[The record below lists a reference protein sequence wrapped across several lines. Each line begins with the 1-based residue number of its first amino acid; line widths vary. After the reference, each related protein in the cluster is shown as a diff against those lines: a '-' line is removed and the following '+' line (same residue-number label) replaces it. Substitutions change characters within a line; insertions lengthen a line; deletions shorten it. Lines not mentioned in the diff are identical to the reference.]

1 MIRVLQLIEPVDPTN
16 SDELSRDYI
25 LSVSDLSIGIGRA
38 GGVLQLTDKVSF
50 DLAEGQIHGLIGE
63 SGCGKS
69 ITSLAVMGMLPE
81 PGGTLL
87 SGEIIFRGKNIFQM
101 DETRLNRLRGPKV
114 SMIFQEPFAA
124 MNPLIRIE
132 KQMLE
137 IFEYHPV
144 DFDRHKKIR
153 SLLSEVGLT
162 DHGRILRSYP
172 HELSGG
178 MLQRIMIAMSLLL
191 DPEVLIADE
200 PTTALDVTVQAQI
213 MNLILRLREE
223 RRMSVLLISH
233 NIGLMAQYADCIS
246 VMYAGQVVE
255 KNEIEPFLAHP
266 SHPYSRGLMG
276 AIPRL
281 DLSDH
286 TIVSIPGQVPEPG
299 NYPSGC
305 RFAERCS
312 LANEECLSPP
322 PKKNGGSKGIYLCH
336 Y

>member
-1 MIRVLQLIEPVDPTN
+1 MDPAS
-16 SDELSRDYI
+16 SDELPRDNI
-25 LSVSDLSIGIGRA
+25 LSVTDLSIGIHRTDGI
-38 GGVLQLTDKVSF
+38 LQLTDRVSF
-50 DLAEGQIHGLIGE
+50 DLTEGEIHGLIGE

-87 SGEIIFRGKNIFQM
+87 SGEIMFRGKNIFQM
-101 DETRLNRLRGPKV
+101 DESRLNKLRGAKV

-124 MNPLIRIE
+124 MNPLIRVE

-137 IFEYHPV
+137 IFEYHTV
-144 DFDRHKKIR
+144 DFDRRKKIR

-213 MNLILRLREE
+213 MNLIIRLREE
-223 RRMSVLLISH
+223 RKMSVLFISH
-233 NIGLMAQYADCIS
+233 NIGLMAQYADRIS

-255 KNEIEPFLAHP
+255 ENETVPFLAHP
-266 SHPYSRGLMG
+266 NHPYSKGLMG

-281 DLSDH
+281 DQSDH
-286 TIVSIPGQVPEPG
+286 PIVSIPGQVPEPG
-299 NYPSGC
+299 NYPAGC
-305 RFAERCS
+305 RFRQRCT
-312 LANEECLSPP
+312 LATEQCISRPP
-322 PKKNGGSKGIYLCH
+322 QKNLGSKGSYLCH